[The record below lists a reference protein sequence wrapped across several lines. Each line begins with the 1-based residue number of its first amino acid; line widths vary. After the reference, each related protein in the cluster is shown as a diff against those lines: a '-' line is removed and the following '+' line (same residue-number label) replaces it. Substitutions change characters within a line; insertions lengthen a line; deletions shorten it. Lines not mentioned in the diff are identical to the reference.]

1 MAFEQRDNS
10 GALFKN
16 DKKEQDNHPDYQGN
30 ITVAGRKYRLAA
42 WIKTGKSGIKFMS
55 LAVKEFDDEQRQ
67 RNDRIQADHSARR
80 TNGYANK
87 DINDEIPF

>member
-16 DKKEQDNHPDYQGN
+16 DKKEQENHPDYQGQ
-30 ITVAGRKYRLAA
+30 IMVAGRKYRLAA
-42 WIKTGKSGIKFMS
+42 WLKTGKSGTKFMS
-55 LAVKEFDDEQRQ
+55 IAVKEFDDEQKQ
-67 RNDRIQADHSARR
+67 RNDRIQADHNARAKS
-80 TNGYANK
+80 GYANK